1 MNQYMCEFNQL
12 KEERERLRQKR
23 ESIVNTE
30 HHCVCEQSSSTD
42 CEHSSSTDTPQHS
55 LIDLLEKYVQS
66 DAFAL
71 SEFSKIYRTAFGTSA
86 VIAASSTS
94 HVSELYKESWSFLA
108 CEAAVA
114 VITSCEILNFQ
125 NLTSRLSSQLPR

>member
-1 MNQYMCEFNQL
+1 MKTLIEPLIQLKKHCSKCDAKMNQYMCELNQL

-23 ESIVNTE
+23 ESIVNNE
-30 HHCVCEQSSSTD
+30 HHCCEHSSSTD

-71 SEFSKIYRTAFGTSA
+71 TAFSKIYRTAFGTRKTQA
-86 VIAASSTS
+86 VLSKEINETDRFVVRS
-94 HVSELYKESWSFLA
+94 HSGIKY
-108 CEAAVA
+108 
-114 VITSCEILNFQ
+114 IT
-125 NLTSRLSSQLPR
+125 RK